1 MTYKVHETETAYR
14 LAMLT
19 LTPAEAELFAE
30 QLVEIQGYSELVD
43 DECAASA
50 PMVPGCPTPMQMER
64 PSSCNLDIFS
74 A

>member
-43 DECAASA
+43 DECA
-50 PMVPGCPTPMQMER
+50 
-64 PSSCNLDIFS
+64 
-74 A
+74 